1 MNMQDLPKERH
12 LKFAQKYTHQHPN
25 LNEDLV
31 QHKLNVPMQKE
42 ASSPPKKANIQEYP
56 VIAMLVMEHRRC

>member
-12 LKFAQKYTHQHPN
+12 LKFAQNYTHKHPN

-31 QHKLNVPMQKE
+31 QHKLNVPMQKKQPSKE
-42 ASSPPKKANIQEYP
+42 VKHSTVSSDCHVGDGTK
-56 VIAMLVMEHRRC
+56 

>member
-31 QHKLNVPMQKE
+31 QHKLNVPMQK
-42 ASSPPKKANIQEYP
+42 KATLQRSQTFNSIQ
-56 VIAMLVMEHRRC
+56 